1 MMNGIPSIDE
11 NPWAE
16 GPAIEP
22 RPTDLGPLLPPLPAK
37 PKAKPKAG
45 RVKAKMKGLLGR
57 LKKSG
62 PKADEDEPPATKRRG
77 DRNVIV
83 VPSSPLTPPP
93 PCSSVS
99 APPSSPLSP
108 PPLFGFGTG
117 TPHEFRFEDK
127 GNSDKGKGRAIA
139 SPSPKVIK
147 RKPVPVP
154 EDLVSLSRKRTF
166 DEIDE
171 DGPGAPGPSRAG
183 PSDDDLPAW
192 SRPGP
197 SRPMKGRVLDFGG
210 SSTASSLSSEEVAVD
225 VEKEIV
231 PAVGLQKALAT
242 IDEEEENDSPV
253 SAPETDVVV
262 VKSPGPAEKVLAPV
276 QRTGFPATSYSPGGL
291 RNADL
296 KGVNGHPARAV
307 RRARLELDAEPP
319 VGIHP
324 NFRDFHKALVTWL
337 DAREHVFLRASMET
351 LEENFAIEKALG
363 AKAIDLWLACLDIIW
378 WGTEIVWP
386 AKAEKEALPGDIPVG
401 IEGVEFDIV
410 GFIGALL
417 EFYDNDNTRTR
428 SHILERTPDLFS
440 QMGKSGAVVRLIGSG
455 PWSPRLLD
463 SSKSGPVDPKVCRPS
478 NPNNSKGI
486 VKG

>member
-1 MMNGIPSIDE
+1 
-11 NPWAE
+11 
-16 GPAIEP
+16 
-22 RPTDLGPLLPPLPAK
+22 
-37 PKAKPKAG
+37 
-45 RVKAKMKGLLGR
+45 
-57 LKKSG
+57 
-62 PKADEDEPPATKRRG
+62 
-77 DRNVIV
+77 
-83 VPSSPLTPPP
+83 
-93 PCSSVS
+93 
-99 APPSSPLSP
+99 
-108 PPLFGFGTG
+108 
-117 TPHEFRFEDK
+117 
-127 GNSDKGKGRAIA
+127 
-139 SPSPKVIK
+139 
-147 RKPVPVP
+147 
-154 EDLVSLSRKRTF
+154 
-166 DEIDE
+166 
-171 DGPGAPGPSRAG
+171 
-183 PSDDDLPAW
+183 
-192 SRPGP
+192 
-197 SRPMKGRVLDFGG
+197 MKGRVLDFGG
-210 SSTASSLSSEEVAVD
+210 SSTASSSSSEEVAVD

-276 QRTGFPATSYSPGGL
+276 QRTGYPATSYSPGGL

-307 RRARLELDAEPP
+307 RLARLELDAEPP

-337 DAREHVFLRASMET
+337 DAREHVFLRGSMET

-363 AKAIDLWLACLDIIW
+363 AEAIDLWLACLDIIW

-386 AKAEKEALPGDIPVG
+386 AKAEKDALPGDIPVG

-486 VKG
+486 VKGWLGNEVSGCWTG

>member
-1 MMNGIPSIDE
+1 
-11 NPWAE
+11 
-16 GPAIEP
+16 
-22 RPTDLGPLLPPLPAK
+22 
-37 PKAKPKAG
+37 
-45 RVKAKMKGLLGR
+45 MKGLLGR
-57 LKKSG
+57 FKVQTRG
-62 PKADEDEPPATKRRG
+62 MTRAQVEDEPPVKRRRG
-77 DRNVIV
+77 DRLESSSTNSAAPIASSSTNSAA
-83 VPSSPLTPPP
+83 PIGSSPL
-93 PCSSVS
+93 S
-99 APPSSPLSP
+99 SP
-108 PPLFGFGTG
+108 PPLFSPQPLFEFGKDS
-117 TPHEFRFEDK
+117 PHDVLI
-127 GNSDKGKGRAIA
+127 DKGKGRA
-139 SPSPKVIK
+139 SLSPKKVK
-147 RKPVPVP
+147 RKPVPAIDDP
-154 EDLVSLSRKRTF
+154 APLSKKRKHEDSY
-166 DEIDE
+166 E

-210 SSTASSLSSEEVAVD
+210 SSTASSSSSEEVAVD

-291 RNADL
+291 RNAEL

-307 RRARLELDAEPP
+307 RLARLELDAEPP

-363 AKAIDLWLACLDIIW
+363 AEAIDLWLACLDIIW

-386 AKAEKEALPGDIPVG
+386 AKGEKDALPGDIPVG

-440 QMGKSGAVVRLIGSG
+440 QMGKSGAVVCLIGSG

-463 SSKSGPVDPKVCRPS
+463 SSKSGPVTRRFVGPPTPITLRVL
-478 NPNNSKGI
+478 SKGGWAMKLADVGADEVTVFAARPNII
-486 VKG
+486 VVGTSSGRL